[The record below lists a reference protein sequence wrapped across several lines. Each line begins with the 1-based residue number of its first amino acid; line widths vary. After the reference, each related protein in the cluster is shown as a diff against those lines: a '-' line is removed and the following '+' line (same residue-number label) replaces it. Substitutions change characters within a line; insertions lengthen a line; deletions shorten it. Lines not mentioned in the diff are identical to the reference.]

1 MENKEII
8 QLIATILA
16 LMVAIIGHEIMHG
29 LMAYRYGDHT
39 AKSAGRLSINPLV
52 HIDPVGTILVPA
64 VLYFSGAPF
73 MFGWAKPV
81 PIYVREVIR
90 NAGYKGAINVSLAGI
105 YYNFTLAL
113 IASVILNYTN
123 LENIG
128 SLTELFLVYF
138 VFQTLIY
145 NVVLGIFNLYPI
157 PPLDGS
163 HALTYF
169 AAWNR
174 WEGLVRF
181 YNSIE
186 RYGMVILI
194 LLIATPASTY
204 FFAPIRYV
212 IKYLINL

>member
-1 MENKEII
+1 MVDSNTV

-29 LMAYRYGDHT
+29 YMAYRYGDYT

-52 HIDPVGTILVPA
+52 HIDPIGTILVPA
-64 VLYFSGAPF
+64 ILYISGAPF

-81 PIYVREVIR
+81 PIYTPEVIR
-90 NAGYKGAINVSLAGI
+90 NGGFKGAINVSLAGI

-113 IASVILNYTN
+113 IASTILRYMDFG
-123 LENIG
+123 NIS
-128 SLTELFLVYF
+128 SLFELFVTYF

-163 HALTYF
+163 HALNYF

-174 WEGLVRF
+174 WDGIVRF
-181 YNSIE
+181 YNAIQ
-186 RYGMVILI
+186 RYGMVVLL
-194 LLIATPASTY
+194 LLIATPLSQY
-204 FFAPIRYV
+204 FFAPIVYV
-212 IKYLINL
+212 INLLMP